1 MFKCDKLKATNVSVG
16 VYHKKK
22 PRKWIGDQ
30 EEIFK
35 AKENQI

>member
-22 PRKWIGDQ
+22 RKKWIGDQ

-35 AKENQI
+35 VKENQI